1 LILPEIHALSTFGF
15 ASRRRCRHLAARA
28 RAIFC
33 ARAGSRAHSHV
44 LWLGL
49 AGLAFLIARRDEA
62 GWYLIAS
69 LALFAGLAVTIL
81 FDVEYFVIP
90 DGPLLF
96 LFATG
101 IATAVFEARGEL
113 PARLAAASVA
123 WAVLRLLAW
132 GYEQWR
138 GFPGLGL
145 GDPKLFA
152 LAGLWLGFSALPGCL
167 LAAAFSGL
175 VSSAILMREQG
186 LRDGRQPIPF
196 GPHLAL
202 GLWLAWAF
210 GPLQMG

>member
-1 LILPEIHALSTFGF
+1 MRAISTFLL
-15 ASRRRCRHLAARA
+15 APRRRRRLGAGACAILRA
-28 RAIFC
+28 RQ
-33 ARAGSRAHSHV
+33 GSRAHSHV

-49 AGLAFLIARRDEA
+49 AGLAFLIAQRDAA
-62 GWYLIAS
+62 GWYLIPS
-69 LALFAGLAVTIL
+69 LALFAGLAIIVL

-96 LFATG
+96 LFGTGVAT
-101 IATAVFEARGEL
+101 VLFEARGEL
-113 PARLAAASVA
+113 PARLVSALIA
-123 WAVLRLLAW
+123 WATLRLLAW
-132 GYEQWR
+132 GFEHWR

-152 LAGLWLGFSALPGCL
+152 LAGLWLGFPALPGCL

-175 VSSAILMREQG
+175 VSSAILMSGQG
-186 LRDGRQPIPF
+186 SRDGRQPIPF

-210 GPLQMG
+210 GPLQIG